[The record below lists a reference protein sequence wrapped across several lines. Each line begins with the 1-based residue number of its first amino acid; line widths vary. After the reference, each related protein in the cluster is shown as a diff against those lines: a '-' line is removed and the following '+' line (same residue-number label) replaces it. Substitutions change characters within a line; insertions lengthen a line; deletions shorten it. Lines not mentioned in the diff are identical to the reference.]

1 MRRLVIDCATPALSL
16 ALLDDERCVASDHAL
31 LGRGHAEA
39 LVPRLSD
46 LLAGERA
53 DAIAV
58 DVGPGSFTGIR
69 VGLAAARALGFAWGV
84 PVGGFGCLPLCAAMA
99 RAERRARGQAGGDPI
114 AVVMIGGHGELF
126 WQRFDPETLAALD
139 ALESTPVAALAKRLE
154 DVRVHGS
161 GAETLVAARG
171 WGEAFPCLP
180 DASCY
185 PLLPAA
191 HRDLPPSALYGRGA
205 DARPMT
211 GAESVG

>member
-16 ALLDDERCVASDHAL
+16 ALLEDERCVASDHAL

-46 LLAGERA
+46 MLAGERA

-84 PVGGFGCLPLCAAMA
+84 PVSGFGCLPLCAAMA
-99 RAERRARGQAGGDPI
+99 RARGEAGGDPI

-126 WQRFDPETLAALD
+126 WQRFDPESLAPLD
-139 ALESTPVAALAKRLE
+139 ALQSTPVAALAERLG
-154 DVRVHGS
+154 DVRLHGS

-171 WGEAFPCLP
+171 WGEAIACLP
-180 DASCY
+180 DARCY
-185 PLLPAA
+185 PLLPDA

-205 DARPMT
+205 DARPMA